1 MTRKIISLKESPT
14 VVEYVLKLAPS
25 PVSVSVPQTP
35 LTARAFGARNLPRL
49 VLKSVYGPDWNN
61 LEIQKEGIDNTPIN
75 RDFNIHLSCVFS
87 VMISVAGSEL
97 NNSRQYVLLSIFFQ
111 LLGLSLKNCLSQLH
125 FHFIPSARY

>member
-1 MTRKIISLKESPT
+1 M
-14 VVEYVLKLAPS
+14 EYVLKLAPS

-61 LEIQKEGIDNTPIN
+61 LEIQKGVDNTPIN

-97 NNSRQYVLLSIFFQ
+97 NNSRQYVLPSIF
-111 LLGLSLKNCLSQLH
+111 SS
-125 FHFIPSARY
+125 Y

>member
-1 MTRKIISLKESPT
+1 M
-14 VVEYVLKLAPS
+14 EYVLKLASS

-35 LTARAFGARNLPRL
+35 LTARAFGVRNLPRL
-49 VLKSVYGPDWNN
+49 VPSVYGPDWNN